1 MTDRGR
7 RPPLPCGLL
16 VSVRSV
22 AEARAAVLGGA
33 AIVDVKEPLT
43 GPLGRAEPAVAAEIA
58 AAIGDQTTWTLACGE
73 WREGVDVIKKHLDT
87 LSCLLSRR
95 VPPPAAIKAG
105 LAGLANQPWRHLLT
119 EFAAAPWATVAVAY
133 ADWDRAESPDPGEVI
148 DAAAAGGCSAV
159 LVDTFDKSGPGL
171 LGARSA
177 ASIAD
182 WVRRAH
188 AAGLQIALA
197 GRIAAGE
204 VSAVRDLG
212 PDIVGLRSAAC
223 AGGRLGTVDEKLVR
237 QADRLLRHGGEAQRQ
252 PVHTGERT

>member
-1 MTDRGR
+1 MTARGR
-7 RPPLPCGLL
+7 RPPLPRGLL

-43 GPLGRAEPAVAAEIA
+43 GPLGPAEPAVAAEIA
-58 AAIGDQTTWTLACGE
+58 AAIGDETVWTLACGE
-73 WREGVDVIKKHLDT
+73 WREGVDVIRQHLDT
-87 LSCLLSRR
+87 LSGLLGDR

-133 ADWDRAESPDPGEVI
+133 ADWDRAESPDPAEVI
-148 DAAAAGGCSAV
+148 DAAAAAGCDAV
-159 LVDTFDKSGPGL
+159 LVDTFDKSGPSL
-171 LGARSA
+171 LAARSA

-182 WVRRAH
+182 WVQRAH
-188 AAGLQIALA
+188 AAGMQIALA
-197 GRIAAGE
+197 GRIAAGDL
-204 VSAVRDLG
+204 SAVCDFV
-212 PDIVGLRSAAC
+212 PDIVGLRSAVC

-237 QADRLLRHGGEAQRQ
+237 QADRLLRYGLEAQRQ
-252 PVHTGERT
+252 PVNTGERT